1 MPEMKAA
8 VIHEPGANEVLK
20 IERWPAPKPDCEE
33 VLMREGLR
41 TQSFRAFHS
50 TGDSLPVGDSKHRPR
65 SPGGRRDHINALA
78 FRRITCSGCPS
89 TLSSDLVAGTQGAWN
104 RCERNQ
110 PRQHRDSRI

>member
-8 VIHEPGANEVLK
+8 VIHEPGAPEVLK

-50 TGDSLPVGDSKHRPR
+50 TGTLSRWAIPSIV
-65 SPGGRRDHINALA
+65 RDHLA
-78 FRRITCSGCPS
+78 AAAIIS
-89 TLSSDLVAGTQGAWN
+89 THSHSVG
-104 RCERNQ
+104 
-110 PRQHRDSRI
+110 